1 MTAKNFSLDKY
12 FERIAFTGEPK
23 VDLATLSALM
33 QAQLCSVPFE
43 NTEVQAGRIPSLEPQ
58 EIVKKIV
65 CDNRGGYCYE
75 LNGLFSMALEAIG
88 FEHYFVAARPMTYA
102 EKRPKTHMVVIVKL
116 NNDKYLCDCG
126 FGGYGLRVPIKLE
139 KQAKEE
145 CLGEEFFIELSNG
158 EYLFSS
164 KVLSSKSPQYAFAD
178 VPQEWIEFSLAN
190 YFNATHPNTIFTQK
204 KMAIIQT
211 KDGRKLLIDENLK
224 TIKDGLVKEE
234 AVSHEEA
241 FKKHFMR

>member
-1 MTAKNFSLDKY
+1 MTAENFSLDKY

-23 VDLATLSALM
+23 ADLSTLSSLM

-43 NTEVQAGRIPSLEPQ
+43 NTEVQAGRIPSLEPR
-58 EIVKKIV
+58 EIVKKIM

-88 FEHYFVAARPMTYA
+88 FQHYFVAARPMTYA